1 MGCEYDREEI
11 LFNLWFNG
19 IGGVGAGLRR
29 RLRQHFENIRSIYCA
44 SEQELKRAL
53 GKEKAA
59 ASILSDRDMSRHERE
74 LAALEERDIQVLYP
88 GHPEYPSCLSH
99 IYDPPDI
106 LYVRGILRSEDHI
119 YRSIGIVGSRRPTVY
134 GREMASMFA
143 RGLVKQNCAVISG
156 MASGIDSAAHRGAL
170 EAGGYTVAVLGCG
183 INVTYPA
190 ENTELYRDILAGG
203 GAIVS
208 EYGLNVK
215 PHPAYFPVRNRI
227 ISGIS
232 DGVFVVEAKRE
243 SGSLITADCALEQ
256 GRQVYALPGRALDK
270 NSEGTNNLIKQG
282 ALCVTEPEEIVFDLT
297 GVTPKETEKKGEAE
311 CYMGESG
318 AKLQTA
324 KKSLAPMEKKVYSCL
339 SLEPMY
345 IDDIIQFSGIGITG
359 VISTLY
365 SMEEKGIIKQPIR
378 GYYIIAV

>member
-1 MGCEYDREEI
+1 MGCKYDREEI

-106 LYVRGILRSEDHI
+106 LYVRGILRSDDHI

-243 SGSLITADCALEQ
+243 SGSLITVDCALEQ

-282 ALCVTEPEEIVFDLT
+282 ALCVTEPEEIVFDLM
-297 GVTPKETEKKGEAE
+297 GVVPKETEKKREEE

-324 KKSLAPMEKKVYSCL
+324 KKLLAPMEKKVYSCL

-345 IDDIIQFSGIGITG
+345 IDDIIQFSGMGITG

-365 SMEEKGIIKQPIR
+365 NMEEKGIIKQPIR